1 MTTVLL
7 LAHSLLAVALLGAVT
22 HQAFASSARRAEARK
37 ASFMARFRT
46 TDAAAYRNAI
56 VVLYICVSVLGAVL
70 YPNYRN
76 IVRPALQSLD
86 LRGANGAFEIKEHF
100 SAIGLIVLPAYW
112 VCWAQPLQTG
122 YAVARVW
129 LTWILASIVWWN
141 FVVGQLLV
149 AIKGLF
155 S

>member
-1 MTTVLL
+1 
-7 LAHSLLAVALLGAVT
+7 
-22 HQAFASSARRAEARK
+22 
-37 ASFMARFRT
+37 MARFRT

-56 VVLYICVSVLGAVL
+56 VILYICVSVLGAVL

-86 LRGANGAFEIKEHF
+86 LRAANGAFEIKEHF

-112 VCWAQPLQTG
+112 VCWTQPLQTE
-122 YAVARVW
+122 YAAARVW
-129 LTWILASIVWWN
+129 LTWILAGLVWWN

-155 S
+155 P